1 MQKSFAK
8 LDNRYTDVVSLQYE
22 KQLKIHNSK
31 NMARNLLQL
40 LKGNLP
46 IKNKCIFISIRG
58 LKYPPLM

>member
-46 IKNKCIFISIRG
+46 IKNKCIFISI
-58 LKYPPLM
+58 